1 MKKIFKY
8 RGYLYD
14 VVRGSQKQEING
26 RTKNV
31 RFWCSRVYDKSGEEI
46 FFSFYNSEREDA
58 ETDAKEYIDDLKEES
73 RRVRIATRIIIVVL
87 CSAAAYLAY
96 FL

>member
-26 RTKNV
+26 RTKV
-31 RFWCSRVYDKSGEEI
+31 VKFWCSRVYDKSGEEI
-46 FFSFYNSEREDA
+46 FFSFYHSEREDA
-58 ETDAKEYIDDLKEES
+58 ETDAKEYIDDLKETK
-73 RRVRIATRIIIVVL
+73 RIVEEAGTKGIFYKLGKGV
-87 CSAAAYLAY
+87 
-96 FL
+96 